1 MATLEEDELELNHK
15 TKAKQVH
22 TTTKHDIN
30 ITIYFNVAIHE
41 CAKHSRIIIRVLSIF
56 HVQDSYF
63 NGNKSRCDVRK
74 KNSSYN

>member
-1 MATLEEDELELNHK
+1 MATLEEDELELNHE

-41 CAKHSRIIIRVLSIF
+41 CANTLKSLLLYYP
-56 HVQDSYF
+56 YF
-63 NGNKSRCDVRK
+63 PYKILISTEIKVGAK
-74 KNSSYN
+74 KKI